1 MINLKKNGF
10 SLAELIGVVVLLGA
24 ILLIIIPAVSKT
36 LKDSK
41 QNLYNDQIENIKQA
55 LQVWANDNKPDVGET
70 YYLTLSQLKQTGL
83 VDIDIKN
90 PINDEYLANDM
101 LLKVINDEG
110 ILKYEV
116 LDETGVCKNNYLDI
130 TKIENNDNIVYVE
143 INSFYND
150 VIPSAKDSKGNLV
163 NVTSTGEVDITKLGS
178 YYIVYTVTGDY
189 CNSNIKTI
197 IVRDTVAPVISF
209 NNDLVIN
216 LNEINTFDLLKD
228 VTITDNSNIEPTVE
242 VTNNF
247 ASIKGNYTVK
257 YKATDASGNI
267 TTKLRKV
274 TVK

>member
-1 MINLKKNGF
+1 MIKLKKKGF

-24 ILLIIIPAVSKT
+24 ILLIIIPVVSKS

-41 QNLYNDQIENIKQA
+41 QQLYDNQIENIKQS
-55 LQVWANDNKPDVGET
+55 LQIWANDNKPDIGQT
-70 YYLTLSQLKQTGL
+70 YYLTLSQLKQLSL
-83 VDIDIKN
+83 VEFDIKN
-90 PINDEYLANDM
+90 PINDEFLANDM
-101 LLKVINDEG
+101 VLKVINENG

-116 LDETGVCKNNYLDI
+116 LDDTGICKNNYLDI
-130 TKIENNDNIVYVE
+130 VKIENTNNIVKVE

-150 VIPSAKDSKGNLV
+150 VIPTAKDKNGNLV
-163 NVTSTGEVDITKLGS
+163 NVTSTGNVDVSKLGS
-178 YYIVYTVTGDY
+178 YYITYNVSGDY
-189 CNSNIKTI
+189 CNSSIKTI
-197 IVRDTVAPVISF
+197 IVEDTVSPVISF
-209 NNDLVIN
+209 NNDLVIS
-216 LNEINTFDLLKD
+216 LSEINTYDLLKD

-257 YKATDASGNI
+257 YVATDSSGNT